1 MKTSLAFL
9 PGILTLTVACGNV
22 AQPAT
27 PITGADGAWS
37 NPATWGGKLS
47 DGNSSVTIPVGKTI
61 TVDSSI
67 TVRSVTV
74 GGTLRWADAPD
85 LELKANWIIVER
97 GGALQ
102 LGSASQPFTKRAT
115 VTLTGTDTT
124 QDIMGMGT
132 KCLCAMGGGQ
142 LQIYGE
148 DRLSWTKL
156 SASAAAGS
164 RQITLLE
171 AGGWRSG
178 EKIVVVSS
186 SFEPEEAEVRGI
198 AGVSSNG
205 KTLTL
210 DAPLRYAHF
219 GLLQSF
225 DGKSLDERAE
235 VGLLSRNIVI
245 QGDEASSALKFGGH
259 VMVMNSGSVAKIR
272 GVEFKRM
279 GQFNRLGRYPL
290 HFHQMRDAMG
300 SFVVSS
306 SLSGLQAQTSS
317 GYFAD
322 ASKLS
327 FKFFGG
333 DQLRFERL

>member
-9 PGILTLTVACGNV
+9 PGILTLAVACGSV

-37 NPATWGGKLS
+37 NAATWGGKLS
-47 DGNSSVTIPVGKTI
+47 NGNSSVTIPAGKTI

-74 GGTLRWADAPD
+74 GGTF
-85 LELKANWIIVER
+85 
-97 GGALQ
+97 Q

-124 QDIMGMGT
+124 QDIMGIGT

-178 EKIVVVSS
+178 EKIVVASS

-198 AGVSSNG
+198 AGVSSDG

-210 DAPLRYAHF
+210 DAPLRCAHF
-219 GLLQSF
+219 GLPQSF

-322 ASKLS
+322 ASELS